1 MKKIAL
7 SIVSI
12 FLLLFALF
20 CSTIFLVDF
29 NSAYRNLA
37 EDIHI
42 NHEKIDLT
50 KVKINKFPF
59 PYIELDSVAEE
70 GKIELK
76 NIKISFSVWS
86 LLAFNPKISSIQVG
100 QAIMHLEHDDVSILR
115 HDEFISELILKDL
128 LSIETSIDKLI
139 LVESDEDIAF
149 VFNNVTLEKNGKNT
163 LFSANIDETNQ
174 IQGEFIYQEDD
185 IIFNLESKTKE
196 YDFVIQEIFK
206 SGVFVSGSG
215 SLDIATIPFYITR
228 VVPKILPNIGS
239 IEHYKNKDINIK
251 YNLKPVEN
259 GFFIDGLKITSDSV
273 KGEGSVILA
282 KSKGGESKVNL
293 EFDIIDIPSLFAKES
308 NTRSSNYAPSINFY
322 FLNNLTDI
330 SCNIK
335 KLILTDS
342 NSAENIIF
350 QANTNASNKITL
362 KNFSGDL
369 DKHYKF
375 YIDGIM
381 TNNSF
386 RNLFEGRV
394 YLTYHDLGQFLNL
407 FTDHPIDQPQ
417 KIPFAFESQ
426 VSITPVYYSL
436 KDFNLK
442 LDDMHVSGNYSTKF
456 IGQQKRSNANF
467 NFGYI
472 EFGDES
478 SLKMFSDITKW
489 VENIFDG
496 MKSDDYQNKFIPIRK
511 INSLGDYDIS
521 IENLKYKDFIYKNVD
536 FGLQIEPGKVSLNR
550 LYVHD
555 GKDWFDT
562 DLSLDARGINP
573 SIITRF
579 HDGSLNVKFLSID
592 GLIELR
598 KKLINQL
605 DFSKINFITSGF
617 ISNLYDGNFSINRV
631 IFAFN
636 NESNIIKIPNLDFDV
651 WKGRLQLA
659 GSILL
664 DPFTFNFSY
673 GLNSADIKQV
683 AQIFPKNLFNNKG
696 AISANGVFSTN
707 GDNKDKLL
715 YNLYTNSGIIMKGLH
730 LNNFSIDELVSKVN
744 QQSYDKQNMEYDIDQ
759 MLLTGNTIVTDLKGN
774 IKMTK
779 GILEIDPIIFKTN
792 LTSNSGKA
800 VVNIYDYALES
811 IFSTSFYM
819 LHQKKFQRP
828 SYKPINVELQI
839 NGDIISPKKQI
850 KYDKLIESLESR
862 YEGSSSTNL
871 K

>member
-7 SIVSI
+7 SIILI

-20 CSTIFLVDF
+20 CSAIFLVDF
-29 NSAYRNLA
+29 NSAYRKLA

-42 NHEKIDLT
+42 NHEKIDLAKI
-50 KVKINKFPF
+50 KVNKFPF
-59 PYIELDSVAEE
+59 PYVEVDSVAEE

-76 NIKISFSVWS
+76 NVKISFSVWS

-100 QAIMHLEHDDVSILR
+100 QAVMHLEHDDVNILR

-128 LSIETSIDKLI
+128 LSIETYIDKLV

-149 VFNNVTLEKNGKNT
+149 IFDNVTLEKSGKNI

-174 IQGEFIYQEDD
+174 IQGEFIHQEDD
-185 IIFNLESKTKE
+185 IIFNLESKTEE
-196 YDFVIQEIFK
+196 YNFVIQEIFK
-206 SGVFVSGSG
+206 SGVLTSGSG
-215 SLDIATIPFYITR
+215 TVDIATIPFYITR
-228 VVPKILPNIGS
+228 ILPKILPNMGS
-239 IEHYKNKDINIK
+239 IEYYKNKDINIK
-251 YNLKPVEN
+251 YKLKPVEN
-259 GFFIDGLKITSDSV
+259 AFFIEGVEITSDAV
-273 KGEGSVILA
+273 KGKGSMILA
-282 KSKGGESKVNL
+282 KSNEKESEVNL
-293 EFDIIDIPSLFAKES
+293 EFDVIDIPSLFKKDS
-308 NTRSSNYAPSINFY
+308 NTRGSNYAPSINLY
-322 FLNNLTDI
+322 FLNNATDI

-342 NSAENIIF
+342 SFAENVIF
-350 QANTNASNKITL
+350 QATAGGPNKIKL

-375 YIDGIM
+375 YVDGII

-394 YLTYHDLGQFLNL
+394 YLTYHDLSQFLNL
-407 FTDHPIDQPQ
+407 FVDHTIDQPK

-442 LDDMHVSGNYSTKF
+442 LDDMHVSGDYSTKF
-456 IGQQKRSNANF
+456 IGQQKRTNANF
-467 NFGYI
+467 NFDYI

-478 SLKMFSDITKW
+478 SIKMFSDITKW
-489 VENIFDG
+489 IENIFDG

-550 LYVHD
+550 LYIHD
-555 GKDWFDT
+555 GKDWFDA

-579 HDGSLNVKFLSID
+579 HDGSLNANFLSVD

-598 KKLINQL
+598 KKLMNKL
-605 DFSKINFITSGF
+605 DFNKVNFITSGF
-617 ISNLYDGNFSINRV
+617 ISNLYDGDFSINRV

-636 NESNIIKIPNLDFDV
+636 NESNLLKIPNLDFDV

-707 GDNKDKLL
+707 GDDKDKLL

-730 LNNFSIDELVSKVN
+730 LNNFSIDEFISKIN
-744 QQSYDKQNMEYDIDQ
+744 QQSYNKENMEYDVDQ

-774 IKMTK
+774 VKITK

-800 VVNIYDYALES
+800 VVNIYDYGLES

-850 KYDKLIESLESR
+850 KYDKLIESLDSR
-862 YEGSSSTNL
+862 SGSN
-871 K
+871 